1 MAKDHLSGKFAV
13 ILHADIAGSTQM
25 VRLDEHLAHE
35 RIQKTF
41 QRFSETI
48 KEYSGHVLELRG
60 DALLAEFE
68 RPSDA
73 VSASLAFQ
81 SSQSEFL
88 LSLDDDFKPE
98 VRVGIAMGEVVVADS
113 TITGPGVVMAQRVEQ
128 LADPGGLCI
137 TAAVRES
144 LTGRTPIEIGDL
156 GEQILKGFDEPA
168 RIFKVGLHANET
180 VPLPRPKRNV
190 ALPQLSWRNLGVLA
204 LLVLAIG
211 AGFMFL
217 INKSERLE
225 ESASIVSDNVPML
238 DKSRIAV
245 LPFIDMSED
254 KDQGYF
260 SEGMT
265 EDLITDL
272 SKISGLTV
280 ISRSATFAYREKSRD
295 IQSIARELKASHVI
309 EGSVRK
315 SGGRV
320 RINTQLID
328 ASTGTHLW
336 ADRYDRDLE
345 DIFAIQ
351 DDVLGKI
358 VSALAIELTDT
369 EEQRLSRKGTDST
382 EAYDLFIKGRH
393 QEQSFSQEGNT
404 EAIQFYL
411 KAIAIDPDYAQAY
424 ARMANIFDVNVRLG
438 WSNDP
443 QEDTNK
449 AIEYAKKSIAL
460 DAKNPFAY
468 WTQGRVFSRVRLGG
482 IKNQFKA
489 VEALE
494 RAIELDPNYADAYA
508 YISYLYVGIGRIEE
522 ALSAIETA
530 INLNPQYPFWYIQN
544 RAVIRYMREEYEA
557 AIIDL
562 ESAAEK
568 SPTALFV
575 RWWLAAAYAQ
585 AGRQD
590 DAEWQLVEMTD
601 LGFHSTV
608 KELLETSV
616 IHHPPYVERFAAG
629 LRKAGIPEG

>member
-1 MAKDHLSGKFAV
+1 MAKGHLSGKLAV
-13 ILHADIAGSTQM
+13 ILHADVAGSTHM
-25 VRLDEHLAHE
+25 VQVDEHLAHE
-35 RIQKTF
+35 GIQNTF

-81 SSQSEFL
+81 SNQSEFL
-88 LSLDDDFKPE
+88 SSLDDQFKPE
-98 VRVGIAMGEVVVADS
+98 VRVGIAMGEVVVANN

-144 LTGRTPIEIGDL
+144 LTGRTPIEIEDL
-156 GEQILKGFDEPA
+156 GEQVLKGFDEPA
-168 RIFKVGLHANET
+168 RIFKVGLHADET
-180 VPLPRPKRNV
+180 VPLPRPKRKV
-190 ALPQLSWRNLGVLA
+190 ELPWRNLGVLA
-204 LLVLAIG
+204 FLVLAIA
-211 AGFMFL
+211 AGFMYL
-217 INKSERLE
+217 VNKSERLE
-225 ESASIVSDNVPML
+225 KPASINPESAPVIEKP
-238 DKSRIAV
+238 KIAV
-245 LPFIDMSED
+245 LPFLNMSED
-254 KDQGYF
+254 RDQEYF
-260 SEGMT
+260 SDGMT

-280 ISRSATFAYREKSRD
+280 ISRSVTFAYREKSRD
-295 IQSIARELKASHVI
+295 IQSIARELKASHII

-315 SGGRV
+315 SGERV
-320 RINTQLID
+320 RINTQLTD

-358 VSALAIELTDT
+358 VSALAVELTDT
-369 EEQRLSRKGTDST
+369 EERHLSRKGTDST
-382 EAYDLFIKGRH
+382 EAYDLFIHGRH
-393 QEQSFSQEGNT
+393 QEQSFSLEGNM
-404 EAIQFYL
+404 EAISYYRQ
-411 KAIAIDPDYAQAY
+411 AIAIDPDYAQAY
-424 ARMANIFDVNVRLG
+424 ARMANMFDINVRIG

-443 QEDTNK
+443 QQDTNK
-449 AIEYAKKSIAL
+449 AIELAKKSIAL

-468 WTQGRVFSRVRLGG
+468 WTQGRIFSRVRSGG

-494 RAIELDPNYADAYA
+494 RAIELDPNYADAYG
-508 YISYLYVGIGRIEE
+508 YISYLYVGIGKIEE

-544 RAVIRYMREEYEA
+544 RAVVRYMQEDYEA
-557 AIIDL
+557 AITDL
-562 ESAAEK
+562 ERASER
-568 SPTALFV
+568 SPTVLFV

-590 DAEWQLVEMTD
+590 DADWQLEEMME

-629 LRKAGIPEG
+629 LRKAGIPES